1 MRGRQQAI
9 APRGCMPRDSW
20 AGCRAWPHAGA
31 VLLYAFAVVALLL
44 ASSATRAAAAV
55 VQQVEAAPT
64 EDGLKV
70 TITTDASEPPAVDT
84 FPLRSPD
91 RLVLQLPGMR
101 WGPRFNRRVAA
112 GRAGVERIR
121 IAQYNSDPPITRL
134 VFDLSVSP
142 DRLRYQIVS
151 RPRDGNLEISF
162 SPPAPG
168 PVTVTVPSRVTRRAP
183 PPPQAPSSRK
193 AAPTRRAPPS
203 PQVEPAIPQPVT
215 EPAPSTPLPAETG
228 APSEVEPP
236 PSETPEPAA
245 EEPAAATPIG
255 LAPEP
260 STHIAALR
268 SVTEWLGWALALILV
283 ALLVPL
289 VGAILRDRF
298 RTRKR
303 RAQARQALQSE
314 DTAERARALRELTQ
328 WSAEEVRSLRQALL
342 AAAQDPSPDLARQAS
357 DLLRA
362 AFPPSE
368 LIEELSSGPADAEPA
383 ALLALHPADVAGE
396 PLFRAALSGPP
407 IVRQSAMDALV
418 KLAESEP
425 IPPVLL
431 ALINDDEAARA
442 LSVEI
447 IRAAGPYGAR
457 PLMSALSDTD
467 ELVRCGA
474 IEALIVVAP
483 EGSGKTIA
491 ARLAD
496 PLPHVRTRAA
506 RALGL
511 IDPAG
516 AFRDALLAALGDS
529 SPAVQQAAA
538 LSLARIGDDLT
549 DLLAALDR
557 RAAEKPD
564 LRFAEVLL
572 NTIASRSA
580 DPFPGLAGAVTS
592 LNRSFADGLIRAL
605 DEAGRL
611 DAWLQ
616 LLAHADPDQRDL
628 VISILRVAAESGL
641 CGPLLR
647 GLAASHPAT
656 QVTCAQLLGEIKE
669 EAAIR
674 PLAHL
679 ISLPEETLR
688 VAAAQALGR
697 IAGPDAATVL
707 VTALDDPEPTVRT
720 AAAEALGQA
729 LPAVEPPD
737 ERTPEQDAAYS
748 AAASALARSLQD
760 PLPQVRAAAARG
772 LASLGADEAVSA
784 LVEIAL
790 HDPDQSVR
798 AAVVSA
804 LGQMRAHDVL
814 TLLMDVVNDPDPDLR
829 CRAIEIFGR
838 AGDPMVVD
846 VLVNAL
852 QDEDLDVRQSAGRG
866 LWEIATGGHA
876 ATLVPYLTSPDPKVR
891 SAIAGVLGK
900 VQAVEHADALA
911 QAAADPDPFV
921 RASVVN
927 AFGSLGESAADH
939 APAVVERLLD
949 ADPFIRAR
957 AVEALSAMVPNDE
970 RIAHDMLPLVAD
982 PDAQV
987 REVVAFALL
996 GFVDR
1001 DVAAP
1006 LLEVLGDPGR
1016 RPEALQLLQQATEAQ
1031 LRKLLRA
1038 ARQATFAQQAA
1049 PDIGR
1054 TALETISYLLSKRW
1068 TPEEFRPELGSLD
1081 AEARLAGLEGLALIG
1096 TAEAMREVARVLRTD
1111 PTHELRIR
1119 AAEILAESPDPAA
1132 REALR
1137 QAAANDPDPRVRDAA
1152 ALPTEHHSTAS

>member
-1 MRGRQQAI
+1 V
-9 APRGCMPRDSW
+9 PRGCMPRDSW
-20 AGCRAWPHAGA
+20 ADCRAWPHAGA
-31 VLLYAFAVVALLL
+31 VLLYAFVVLALLL
-44 ASSATRAAAAV
+44 TSSAIRAAAPV
-55 VQQVEAAPT
+55 VQQVETAPVG
-64 EDGLKV
+64 DGLKV
-70 TITTDASEPPAVDT
+70 TVTTDASQPPTVDT
-84 FPLRSPD
+84 FPLRNPD
-91 RLVLQLPGMR
+91 RLVVQLLGLR
-101 WGPRFNRRVAA
+101 WGPRFNRCVAA
-112 GRAGVERIR
+112 DRAGVDRIR

-142 DRLRYQIVS
+142 DRLRYQTVS
-151 RPRDGNLEISF
+151 RPGVGNLEITF
-162 SPPAPG
+162 SAPAPG
-168 PVTVTVPSRVTRRAP
+168 PASVTVPSRVTQQAASARRTPSARQAP
-183 PPPQAPSSRK
+183 SNRQAPSPPPQIE
-193 AAPTRRAPPS
+193 PTVPP
-203 PQVEPAIPQPVT
+203 PGT
-215 EPAPSTPLPAETG
+215 EPAPDTPLPGDTG
-228 APSEVEPP
+228 APPEVEPP
-236 PSETPEPAA
+236 PSEAPETAT
-245 EEPAAATPIG
+245 EEPTATAPIG
-255 LAPEP
+255 PAPEP
-260 STHIAALR
+260 SSRIAALR
-268 SVTEWLGWALALILV
+268 SVTQWLGWALALILV

-289 VGAILRDRF
+289 VGAILRERL

-314 DTAERARALRELTQ
+314 DSVERASVLRDLTQ
-328 WSAEEVRSLRQALL
+328 WSAEELRFLRTALL
-342 AAAQDPSPDLARQAS
+342 AAAQDSSPDVRDRAS

-362 AFPPSE
+362 TVPPDE
-368 LIEELSSGPADAEPA
+368 LIEELSSGQGPADADPA

-407 IVRQSAMDALV
+407 MVRQSAMDALV

-431 ALINDDEAARA
+431 ALINDDEAAKSLA
-442 LSVEI
+442 VEI
-447 IRAAGPYGAR
+447 IRAAGPHSAR
-457 PLMSALSDTD
+457 PLMSALGDTD
-467 ELVRCGA
+467 ELIRCGA
-474 IEALIVVAP
+474 IEALVVVAP
-483 EGSGKTIA
+483 EGSAKTIV

-511 IDPAG
+511 IDTAG
-516 AFRDALLAALGDS
+516 AFRDALLTALGDS

-580 DPFPGLAGAVTS
+580 DPLPGLASAVTS

-605 DEAGRL
+605 DDAGRL
-611 DAWLQ
+611 DAWVQ
-616 LLAHADPDQRDL
+616 LLAQPDPDQRDL
-628 VISILRVAAESGL
+628 VLSILRAAAESGL
-641 CGPLLR
+641 HGPLLR
-647 GLAASHPAT
+647 GLEAPHPAT
-656 QVTCAQLLGEIKE
+656 QATCAEVLAEVKE

-679 ISLPEETLR
+679 ISLPDETLR
-688 VAAAQALGR
+688 VAAAKALGR

-707 VTALDDPEPTVRT
+707 VTALDDPESTVRT

-729 LPAVEPPD
+729 LPAVEHPD
-737 ERTPEQDAAYS
+737 ARTPEQDAAHS

-760 PLPQVRAAAARG
+760 PLPEVRAAAARG
-772 LASLGADEAVSA
+772 LASLGADEAVPA
-784 LVEIAL
+784 LVELAL

-804 LGQMRAHDVL
+804 LGRVRAHDVL

-838 AGDPMVVD
+838 AGDPMVAD

-852 QDEDLDVRQSAGRG
+852 QDEDLSVRERAGRG

-876 ATLVPYLTSPDPKVR
+876 ATLVPYLKSPDPKVR

-900 VQAVEHADALA
+900 VQAVEHAGALA
-911 QAAADPDPFV
+911 EAAADPDPFV

-927 AFGSLGESAADH
+927 ALGSLGESAADH

-957 AVEALSAMVPNDE
+957 AVEALSAMAPNDE
-970 RIAHDMLPLVAD
+970 SIAHDMLALVPD
-982 PDAQV
+982 PDAQA
-987 REVVAFALL
+987 REVVASALL

-1001 DVAAP
+1001 DITAP

-1031 LRKLLRA
+1031 LRKLLGA

-1049 PDIGR
+1049 GDVGR

-1068 TPEEFRPELGSLD
+1068 TPEEFRPELASLD
-1081 AEARLAGLEGLALIG
+1081 AETRLAGLEGLALIG
-1096 TAEAMREVARVLRTD
+1096 SAEAMREVARVLRTD

-1119 AAEILAESPDPAA
+1119 AAEILAESPDPGA

-1152 ALPTEHHSTAS
+1152 ALPTERHSPAP

>member
-1 MRGRQQAI
+1 MRGRQKAI
-9 APRGCMPRDSW
+9 APRGCTPRDSW
-20 AGCRAWPHAGA
+20 ADCRAWPHPGA
-31 VLLYAFAVVALLL
+31 VLFYALALLALLL
-44 ASSATRAAAAV
+44 PSSATRAGAAV
-55 VQQVEAAPT
+55 VQQVDAAPT

-70 TITTDASEPPAVDT
+70 TVTTDASQPPTVDT
-84 FPLRSPD
+84 FSLRNPD
-91 RLVLQLPGMR
+91 RLVVQLLGMR

-142 DRLRYQIVS
+142 DRLRYQTVS
-151 RPRDGNLEISF
+151 RPGVGNLEINF

-168 PVTVTVPSRVTRRAP
+168 PVAVTVPSRVTRQAASARQAPAP
-183 PPPQAPSSRK
+183 P
-193 AAPTRRAPPS
+193 
-203 PQVEPAIPQPVT
+203 PQVEPTVPQPVT
-215 EPAPSTPLPAETG
+215 EPAPGTPPPTETG
-228 APSEVEPP
+228 APSEAERP
-236 PSETPEPAA
+236 PSQTPG
-245 EEPAAATPIG
+245 PAAAAPTGP
-255 LAPEP
+255 APEP
-260 STHIAALR
+260 SSRVAALR

-283 ALLVPL
+283 ALLVPIA
-289 VGAILRDRF
+289 GAILRERL

-303 RAQARQALQSE
+303 RAQARQALHSE
-314 DTAERARALRELTQ
+314 DTAERARALRELPQ

-342 AAAQDPSPDLARQAS
+342 AAAHDPSPDLSRQAS
-357 DLLRA
+357 ELLRA
-362 AFPPSE
+362 AFPASE
-368 LIEELSSGPADAEPA
+368 LIEELSGGPADADPA
-383 ALLALHPADVAGE
+383 ALLALHPAEAAGE
-396 PLFRAALSGPP
+396 PLFRAAVSGPP
-407 IVRQSAMDALV
+407 MVRQSAMDALV

-431 ALINDDEAARA
+431 ALINDDEAAKSLA
-442 LSVEI
+442 VEI
-447 IRAAGPYGAR
+447 IRAAGPHSAR
-457 PLMSALSDTD
+457 PLMKALSDTD
-467 ELVRCGA
+467 ELIRCGA
-474 IEALIVVAP
+474 IEALVVVAP
-483 EGSGKTIA
+483 EGSAKTIA
-491 ARLAD
+491 VRLAD

-511 IDPAG
+511 IDTAG
-516 AFRDALLAALGDS
+516 AFRDALLAALSDS

-549 DLLAALDR
+549 DLLSGLDR

-564 LRFAEVLL
+564 MRFAEVLL

-580 DPFPGLAGAVTS
+580 DPFPALASAVTS
-592 LNRSFADGLIRAL
+592 LNRSFAGGLIRAL

-611 DAWLQ
+611 DAWVH
-616 LLAHADPDQRDL
+616 LLARPDTDQRDL
-628 VISILRVAAESGL
+628 ILSILRAAAESGL
-641 CGPLLR
+641 YGPLLR
-647 GLAASHPAT
+647 GLGASHPAT
-656 QVTCAQLLGEIKE
+656 QVTCAELLGEIKE

-679 ISLPEETLR
+679 ISLPEGTLR
-688 VAAAQALGR
+688 VAAAQALGQ

-707 VTALDDPEPTVRT
+707 VAALDDPEPTVRT
-720 AAAEALGQA
+720 AAAAGLGQA

-737 ERTPEQDAAYS
+737 ERTPEQDAAHS

-760 PLPQVRAAAARG
+760 PLPEVRAAAACG
-772 LASLGADEAVSA
+772 LASLGADETVSA
-784 LVEIAL
+784 LVELAL

-804 LGQMRAHDVL
+804 LGRMRAHDVL

-838 AGDPMVVD
+838 AGDPMVAD

-852 QDEDLDVRQSAGRG
+852 QDEDLNVRESAGRG
-866 LWEIATGGHA
+866 LWEIGTGGNA
-876 ATLVPYLTSPDPKVR
+876 ATLVPYLRSPDPKVR

-911 QAAADPDPFV
+911 ETAADPDPFV

-927 AFGSLGESAADH
+927 ALRAMGESAAEYT
-939 APAVVERLLD
+939 PAVVERLLD

-987 REVVAFALL
+987 RDVAALALL
-996 GFVDR
+996 ESVDR
-1001 DVAAP
+1001 DIAAP
-1006 LLEVLGDPGR
+1006 LLEVLGDPNR
-1016 RPEALQLLQQATEAQ
+1016 RPEALQLLQQANEPQ

-1038 ARQATFAQQAA
+1038 AQQAA

-1068 TPEEFRPELGSLD
+1068 TPEEFRPELASLD

-1137 QAAANDPDPRVRDAA
+1137 QATANDPDPRVRDAA